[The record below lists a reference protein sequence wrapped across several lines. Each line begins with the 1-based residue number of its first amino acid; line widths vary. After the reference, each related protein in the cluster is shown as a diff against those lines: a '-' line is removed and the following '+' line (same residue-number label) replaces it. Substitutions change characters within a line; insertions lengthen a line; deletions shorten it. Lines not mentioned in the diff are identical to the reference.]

1 MPVAAF
7 CTDIPEFGDNR
18 VLDAD
23 FAAQFPGAAM
33 LPEFRLVLEQRDWK
47 VLTGDVALREVT
59 RGSIDV
65 EDVVVIQEEAASAGQ
80 ALTARGATPG
90 VILCGES
97 PMYARHFYEN
107 LGNYCAPFQHRILFS
122 GAHAAAGGD
131 GVNHPL
137 YFPSFHRGMNVE
149 LLPWQERKPIA
160 IVAANKYWRHRGLP
174 WGQRFAR
181 AVAERRDRAEFVWLN
196 QHQLHDCRL
205 ELISYFTR
213 SGRLDVYGAGWDSI
227 GHLPA
232 RWQQELAHTV
242 RADPTVHYA
251 DKHRLLG
258 RYRFTFTLEN
268 FSYPGYVTEKIID
281 ALVAGSIPV
290 YLGAPDIEDFIPRGA
305 FIDLRDFPSPQ
316 DLESHL
322 DVMSEIQACE
332 MVSMGQRFL
341 ASPQGQRYSFEDRA
355 AHLASL
361 VQKTR

>member
-7 CTDIPEFGDNR
+7 CTDIPQFAENR

-47 VLTGDVALREVT
+47 VLTGDVALREVE

-65 EDVVVIQEEAASAGQ
+65 ADVVVVQEEAASAGQ

-97 PMYARHFYEN
+97 PLYARHFYEN
-107 LGNYCAPFQHRILFS
+107 LGSYCAPFQHRILFS
-122 GAHAAAGGD
+122 GAHAAAGGG

-137 YFPSFHRGMNVE
+137 YFPSFHRGVNIK
-149 LLPWQERKPIA
+149 LLPWLERNFIA
-160 IVAANKYWRHRGLP
+160 IVAANKYWRHGGLP
-174 WGQRFAR
+174 WGQRLAR
-181 AVAERRDRAEFVWLN
+181 AIAERRDRAEFTWLS
-196 QHQLHDCRL
+196 QHQLHDSRL
-205 ELISYFTR
+205 ELISHFTR
-213 SGRLDVYGAGWDSI
+213 SGRLDVYGAGWDRL
-227 GHLPA
+227 GHLPPH
-232 RWQQELAHTV
+232 WQRELAHAV
-242 RADPTVHYA
+242 QADPSVHYA

-258 RYRFTFTLEN
+258 QYRFTFTLEN
-268 FSYPGYVTEKIID
+268 FSFPGYVTEKIID

-322 DVMSEIQACE
+322 SALSETQADE
-332 MVSMGQRFL
+332 MVNAGRAFL
-341 ASPQGQRYSFEDRA
+341 ASSRGQRYSFEDRA

-361 VQKTR
+361 VQKTL